1 MFKNWKLGFVILILG
16 FVVAGCGERTENTSY
31 YYGPAWTN
39 GGKVIFTKTLQSTRK
54 DFINSQLGTSYTD
67 SVMTMTAAGT
77 DEAFLFDV
85 TGAPPYQMSN
95 SPANDYI
102 AYLGNLENGLFGKI
116 IIRNIASGAHSGLEK
131 VELIFPSGIKS
142 FDWSDDGKKLVYC
155 TSQEIHT
162 IKIDGTGD
170 STVTAE
176 ANLEFVSWKYSSKIA
191 FVYISGANKILS
203 LINENGTGRN
213 DLSVSASVDKPQ
225 ISSADTDVIYGI
237 AGGSY
242 CSVDVSA
249 TTPATTEVYASFRGE
264 IPRLSPDASK
274 VAYSK
279 TGEQSGV
286 YVLDL
291 SVTPKTET
299 KVK

>member
-1 MFKNWKLGFVILILG
+1 MFKNWKLGIVILMLG
-16 FVVAGCGERTENTSY
+16 LVVAGCGERTENASY

-54 DFINSQLGTSYTD
+54 DFLGSQLGSSYTD
-67 SVMTMTAAGT
+67 SVMTMTAAGA
-77 DEAFLFDV
+77 DESFLFDV
-85 TGAPPYQMSN
+85 TGAPPWEMSN
-95 SPANDYI
+95 SPANDYV

-116 IIRNIASGAHSGLEK
+116 IIRNIAAGAHSGLEK

-170 STVTAE
+170 SIVTTQAK
-176 ANLEFVSWKYSSKIA
+176 LEFVTWKYGSKIA
-191 FVYISGANKILS
+191 FVYTSGANKILS
-203 LINENGTGRN
+203 LISENGTGRN
-213 DLSVSASVDKPQ
+213 NLSASASVDMPQ
-225 ISSADTDVIYGI
+225 ISSADTDIIYGI

-249 TTPATTEVYASFRGE
+249 GTPATVEVLSNFKGE
-264 IPRLSPDASK
+264 LPRLSPDASK